1 MTAEKKDVHISL
13 PVIQKRKH
21 GRIRWLVLYAVQVLI
36 ILHIAVWLLGK
47 KYDWFGG
54 ETLTPVEPSEGMEFV
69 KNGVVNA
76 GAIFFAL
83 ALLSTYIFGR
93 WFCGWGCHI
102 VLLQDIC
109 LWMMRKVRV
118 RPKPFRARWL
128 M

>member
-83 ALLSTYIFGR
+83 ALPHGLHF
-93 WFCGWGCHI
+93 
-102 VLLQDIC
+102 
-109 LWMMRKVRV
+109 K
-118 RPKPFRARWL
+118 A
-128 M
+128 